1 MSTNEGD
8 KIPRKLSDVS
18 ATGEDQLNASSR
30 AAIMKTNS
38 LEKSV
43 SENGPSGSITIVPP
57 FSLRKIYKNL
67 TILAL
72 AFILLFTA
80 YNGMVTLQSSLN
92 VEKNVGVNSLIV
104 TYTFLIVNSFLN
116 RRRNDNLLFS

>member
-67 TILAL
+67 TILAV

-92 VEKNVGVNSLIV
+92 VEVNSLIV

-116 RRRNDNLLFS
+116 RRRNDNLLFY